1 VTDSVQTRSAWADVC
16 RSFAI
21 YGVVLIHSCGA
32 FFYQYGKLTDI
43 EWLSANFLDSL
54 VRCSVPLFVMLSGAM
69 LLKKNAPIH
78 TFPELLK
85 RIIKVLMPLVF
96 WSAAYLLL
104 LSKQSGNPIAWASV
118 LTQPAMYH
126 LWFVYMIIGLYI
138 ILPMLQAIFNI
149 LISRRDLQL
158 YFLALWI
165 IITSIPT
172 YYPIPLLNLL
182 QQNYLFGY
190 GGYFLIG
197 GVIASLPR
205 DRLSSFLWGCI
216 FFGGIMTTFLLTW
229 FLSRQTGIATET
241 AYIYFA
247 PNVFL
252 ASVSAFVLFTRV
264 AVSTFYSNIY
274 RWLGDRSFIIF
285 FVHVIVLEQVR
296 YSGIIL
302 KAAESIPTFFLIIF
316 ISSIT
321 FLLSLLVAAALRLI
335 PGAHRVVG

>member
-1 VTDSVQTRSAWADVC
+1 
-16 RSFAI
+16 
-21 YGVVLIHSCGA
+21 
-32 FFYQYGKLTDI
+32 
-43 EWLSANFLDSL
+43 
-54 VRCSVPLFVMLSGAM
+54 
-69 LLKKNAPIH
+69 
-78 TFPELLK
+78 
-85 RIIKVLMPLVF
+85 
-96 WSAAYLLL
+96 
-104 LSKQSGNPIAWASV
+104 
-118 LTQPAMYH
+118 
-126 LWFVYMIIGLYI
+126 
-138 ILPMLQAIFNI
+138 
-149 LISRRDLQL
+149 
-158 YFLALWI
+158 
-165 IITSIPT
+165 
-172 YYPIPLLNLL
+172 
-182 QQNYLFGY
+182 
-190 GGYFLIG
+190 
-197 GVIASLPR
+197 
-205 DRLSSFLWGCI
+205 
-216 FFGGIMTTFLLTW
+216 MTTFLLTW